1 MGLKGVKQLIYMRH
15 TFGWKTKDSLCL
27 WGDMDV
33 PLQNEVLNINW
44 SSKVKAHLISAEL
57 LQKGDI
63 FK

>member
-1 MGLKGVKQLIYMRH
+1 MRH

-57 LQKGDI
+57 LQKADI